1 LPKTYLIDTNIFLEI
16 MLSQS
21 RSDECKRLLAML
33 RDGIVEAVVTDFT
46 IHSIIVLMGR
56 FKRLRELETFL
67 SSLTAYK
74 GLYVYTTSLADE
86 TRAVKTSKESKLDMD
101 DAIQYAAALSIDAD
115 AIISFDRDLD
125 GLKVPRKEP
134 IQIIRAIKH
143 AH

>member
-1 LPKTYLIDTNIFLEI
+1 MPKTYLIDTNIFLEL

-21 RSDECKRLLAML
+21 RSDECKKLLAML

-56 FKRLRELETFL
+56 FKKLRELETFL
-67 SSLTAYK
+67 FSLTAYK
-74 GLYVYTTSLADE
+74 GLYAYTTSIADE
-86 TRAVKTSKESKLDMD
+86 TKAVKVAKKSKLDID
-101 DAIQYAAALSIDAD
+101 DAIQYAAALSINAD

-134 IQIIRAIKH
+134 IQTITAVQN
-143 AH
+143 